1 MSSLPELAPYEDEPQ
16 RRGSRE
22 PIEGRSPIVAGL
34 LSIIP
39 GAGHAYLGLIAN
51 GVAHFIAVAL
61 MVLLILW
68 ARTTHEF
75 EAFTGMLVVLT
86 VLVGVYWLWVI
97 VSAVLLA
104 SRSRVIVRS
113 LGVTVL
119 LLFTYLMG
127 WQATE
132 VNLNKFFT
140 EFSDT
145 FNIFT
150 RIMWP
155 WEAAVE
161 RDVEMNVTETGWA
174 SPCEEG
180 EIPEQTQ
187 TGEQWITIEPA
198 CGVFAEYVI
207 GEGVK
212 AGTEVTLRGAGFMPD
227 EPIEIWMMDPIGGDF
242 RPRVDGEPLVIEPDS
257 QGNFEV
263 TYPSP
268 QFRIPGYAEGVQ
280 QFQVQAR
287 QVASVGPLLIS
298 EDFKLAGGRMIITI
312 FQALMATSF
321 GVILAVPLSFLAAQ
335 NLMKGNPF
343 TYAIY
348 YAVRFLMNI
357 ARSIEPLIWA
367 VIATVW
373 VGLGPFAGVIALTIH
388 TIAALGKL
396 YSEAIE
402 SIQPGPIEA
411 ITATGANRLQVIMYG
426 IVPQIIPPF
435 LSFTIYRWDINVRM
449 STIIGF
455 VGGGGIGQVLFQWI
469 NQTRWASAGMAVWLI
484 AITVAL
490 MDYAS
495 AEFRKRFV

>member
-1 MSSLPELAPYEDEPQ
+1 MSSLPELAPYEDEPR

-22 PIEGRSPIVAGL
+22 PIEGRSPIIAGL

-39 GAGHAYLGLIAN
+39 GAGHAYLGLITN
-51 GVAHFIAVAL
+51 GLAHFVAVAF
-61 MVLLILW
+61 MVVLILW

-75 EAFTGMLVVLT
+75 EAFPGMLAVLA
-86 VLVGVYWLWVI
+86 VIVSIYWLWVI

-104 SRSRVIVRS
+104 AHRRVIVRS
-113 LGVTVL
+113 LGLIAL

-132 VNLNKFFT
+132 VNLEKFFT

-155 WEAAVE
+155 WGAAVE
-161 RDVEMNVTETGWA
+161 RDIEMSVTETGWA
-174 SPCEEG
+174 SPCVEG
-180 EIPEQTQ
+180 EIPEQTE
-187 TGEQWITIEPA
+187 TGEQWIIIEPA
-198 CGVFAEYVI
+198 CGEFAEYVI
-207 GEGVK
+207 GEGVQ
-212 AGTEVTLRGAGFMPD
+212 AGTEVTLRGAGFMPN
-227 EPIEIWMMDPIGGDF
+227 EPVEIWMMDPIGGDF
-242 RPRVDGEPLVIEPDS
+242 RPRVDGEPLVLDADD
-257 QGNFEV
+257 QGEFEV
-263 TYPSP
+263 TYASP

-280 QFQVQAR
+280 HFGVEAR
-287 QVASVGPLLIS
+287 QVTDIGPLLIS
-298 EDFKLAGGRMIITI
+298 EDFRLAVGRMIITI

-321 GVILAVPLSFLAAQ
+321 GVVLAVPLSFLAAQ
-335 NLMKGNPF
+335 NLMKGSPI
-343 TYAIY
+343 TYGIY
-348 YAVRFLMNI
+348 YAVRFVMNV

-411 ITATGANRLQVIMYG
+411 VTATGANRLQVIMYG

-484 AITVAL
+484 AFTVAL